1 MFAEV
6 WMSLG
11 IIISLVSLAHS
22 SCCCFFVCFLNL
34 PFLGVQNLSPYWVW
48 VMKTSRSFEVLLVI
62 IYHNK
67 TGEGALRLLSYY
79 HQTLFFIWFSIFP
92 SSLPDFRCIGQ
103 KTFFIP
109 RGSVACYLSY
119 YTSNQLWYGGN
130 CGWGGVQTGRPLN
143 NCCHSFNLER
153 TEKLPMG
160 SIKNVVSEPI
170 EGHEDYHMMVSSL
183 SLSGH
188 LLLLHLA
195 GE

>member
-1 MFAEV
+1 MSSVNQVRDKCFERLPQTVIFAEV

-22 SCCCFFVCFLNL
+22 SCCCFFVCLLNL
-34 PFLGVQNLSPYWVW
+34 PFLGVQNLSRYWVW

-67 TGEGALRLLSYY
+67 TGKGALRLLSYY

-119 YTSNQLWYGGN
+119 YTSIQLWMGGIVAEEEFRQVDP
-130 CGWGGVQTGRPLN
+130 WITA
-143 NCCHSFNLER
+143 
-153 TEKLPMG
+153 
-160 SIKNVVSEPI
+160 VV
-170 EGHEDYHMMVSSL
+170 L
-183 SLSGH
+183 ST
-188 LLLLHLA
+188 
-195 GE
+195 